1 MREDDRAASPEEM
14 LRVLEEQSVATVRS
28 LKGDPLLLYV
38 PWGVSWILGFT
49 AFFLHYGLD
58 GRPYAPISQ
67 MQALAVLMSAQLV
80 AGAVAA
86 LGIVRMNRLVRG
98 DSSARGAMYGYAW
111 CAGMLVMVV
120 ICVRMS
126 TILPP
131 DETGL
136 LWAGTSLLVV
146 AVLHMAGGAI
156 WLNWPM
162 FFIGVWAAAVNA
174 LGVLLGAG
182 WHALLTAALLGGGFV
197 AAGLWL
203 RRGA

>member
-1 MREDDRAASPEEM
+1 MRDDDRAASPEEM
-14 LRVLEEQSVATVRS
+14 LRVIEEQSVATVKS

-38 PWGVSWILGFT
+38 PWGVSWFLGFT

-67 MQALAVLMSAQLV
+67 MQALAVLMSCQLV
-80 AGAVAA
+80 AGALAA
-86 LGIVRMNRLVRG
+86 FGIVRMNRLIRG
-98 DSSARGAMYGYAW
+98 DTSARGAMFGYAW
-111 CAGMLVMVV
+111 FAGMLVMAV
-120 ICVRMS
+120 ICVRLS

-131 DETGL
+131 DESGL
-136 LWAGTSLLVV
+136 MWAGVSLLVV

-162 FFIGVWAAAVNA
+162 FFTGAWAAAVNA
-174 LGVLLGAG
+174 LGVLLGPG
-182 WHALLTAALLGGGFV
+182 WHALLTATLLGGGFV